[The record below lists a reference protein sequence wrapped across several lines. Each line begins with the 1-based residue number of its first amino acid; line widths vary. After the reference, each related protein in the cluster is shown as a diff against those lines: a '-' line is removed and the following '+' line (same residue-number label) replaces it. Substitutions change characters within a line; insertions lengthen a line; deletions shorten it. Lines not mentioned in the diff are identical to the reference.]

1 MKKSLVVSSAVL
13 WLTCALL
20 SATHAQ
26 RLRAASGGL
35 STIHS
40 LLWVVYDQKLA
51 KKYGIDLEYIAI
63 ENGTVG
69 MQTLLA
75 NESQFLFSTS
85 SLAVN
90 ANLRGSDVTVIAGG
104 LNFIPDKLIVRPE
117 IKRPEDLAGK
127 RLAIS
132 RFGSSS
138 ETSAKLTLEKV
149 GVKPE
154 SVSLI
159 QLGGVSTRQAALM
172 AGQIQAT
179 ILSDPQATAAV
190 NAGMKLWVD
199 LSESKWGLPQFCF
212 NCMMAKRSFLNANR
226 EAATNFLKAVI
237 EGLYL
242 LKKDKPLGVRLIK
255 QYLRLNDEAAAIGYD
270 FYIAKH
276 SEGLLTLPERKGLEF
291 VIADVAKANPAA
303 AKATP
308 ESLRLVEPSFLDAIK
323 KSGFVERISQ

>member
-1 MKKSLVVSSAVL
+1 MIARTLAIIATL
-13 WLTCALL
+13 ALFFAGL
-20 SATHAQ
+20 SPAHAQ
-26 RLRAASGGL
+26 RMRAASGGL
-35 STIHS
+35 SIIHS
-40 LLWVVYDQKLA
+40 LLWVTYEQKLM
-51 KKYGIDLEYIAI
+51 KKYGVDLEYIAI

-69 MQTLLA
+69 MQALLA
-75 NESQFLFSTS
+75 NEAQFLFSTS

-90 ANLRGSDVTVIAGG
+90 ANLRGSDVTVVAGG

-117 IKRPEDLAGK
+117 IAKPEDLAGK

-159 QLGGVSTRQAALM
+159 QLGGVSTRQVALM
-172 AGQIQAT
+172 AGQVQAT
-179 ILSDPQATAAV
+179 VLSDPQATAAT

-199 LSESKWGLPQFCF
+199 LSDSKWGLPRICF
-212 NCMMAKRSFLNANR
+212 NCFMAKRSFLDANR
-226 EAATNFLKAVI
+226 DNASNFLKAVI

-255 QYLRLNDEAAAIGYD
+255 KYLRLSDEAASIGYD

-276 SEGLLTLPERKGLEF
+276 GEGMLSLPERRGMEF
-291 VIADVAKANPAA
+291 IIAEVAKSNPAA
-303 AKATP
+303 SKATP
-308 ESLRLVEPSFLDAIK
+308 ESLRLVEPSLLDEIK
-323 KSGFVERISQ
+323 KSGFVERVK

>member
-1 MKKSLVVSSAVL
+1 M
-13 WLTCALL
+13 
-20 SATHAQ
+20 
-26 RLRAASGGL
+26 RAASGGL
-35 STIHS
+35 SIIHS
-40 LLWVVYDQKLA
+40 LLWVTYEQKLL
-51 KKYGIDLEYIAI
+51 KKYGLDLEYIAI

-69 MQTLLA
+69 MQALLA
-75 NESQFLFSTS
+75 NEAQFLFSTS

-90 ANLRGSDVTVIAGG
+90 ANLRGSDVTVVAGG

-117 IKRPEDLAGK
+117 IAKPEELAGK

-159 QLGGVSTRQAALM
+159 QLGGVSTRQVALM
-172 AGQIQAT
+172 AGQVQAT
-179 ILSDPQATAAV
+179 VLSDPQATAAT

-199 LSESKWGLPQFCF
+199 LSDSKWGLPRICF
-212 NCMMAKRSFLNANR
+212 NCFMAKRSFLDANR
-226 EAATNFLKAVI
+226 DNASNFLKAVI

-255 QYLRLNDEAAAIGYD
+255 KYLRLSDEAASIGYD

-276 SEGLLTLPERKGLEF
+276 GEGMLSLPERRGMEF
-291 VIADVAKANPAA
+291 IIAEVAKSNPAA
-303 AKATP
+303 SKATP
-308 ESLRLVEPSFLDAIK
+308 ESLRLVEPSLLDEIK
-323 KSGFVERISQ
+323 KSGFVERVK

>member
-1 MKKSLVVSSAVL
+1 M
-13 WLTCALL
+13 
-20 SATHAQ
+20 
-26 RLRAASGGL
+26 RAASGGL
-35 STIHS
+35 SIIHS
-40 LLWVVYDQKLA
+40 LLWVTYEQKLL
-51 KKYGIDLEYIAI
+51 KKYGVDLEYIAI

-69 MQTLLA
+69 MQALLA
-75 NESQFLFSTS
+75 NEAQFLFSTS

-90 ANLRGSDVTVIAGG
+90 ANLRGSDVAVVAGG

-117 IKRPEDLAGK
+117 IAKPEDLAGK

-172 AGQIQAT
+172 AGQVQAT
-179 ILSDPQATAAV
+179 VLSDPQATAATA
-190 NAGMKLWVD
+190 AGMKLWVD
-199 LSESKWGLPQFCF
+199 LSDAKWGLPRICF
-212 NCMMAKRSFLNANR
+212 NCFMAKRSFLDSNR
-226 EAATNFLKAVI
+226 EASSNFLKAVI

-255 QYLRLNDEAAAIGYD
+255 KYLRLSDEAASIGYD

-276 SEGLLTLPERKGLEF
+276 GEGMLSLPERRGMEF
-291 VIADVAKANPAA
+291 IIAEVAKSNPVAI
-303 AKATP
+303 KATP
-308 ESLRLVEPSFLDAIK
+308 ESLRLVEPSLLEEIK
-323 KSGFVERISQ
+323 KSGFVERLK

>member
-1 MKKSLVVSSAVL
+1 MLILITLSSSA
-13 WLTCALL
+13 
-20 SATHAQ
+20 SHAE
-26 RLRAASGGL
+26 RIRAASGGL
-35 STIHS
+35 STIHA
-40 LLWVVYDQKLA
+40 LLWAAYDQQLA
-51 KKYGIDLEYIAI
+51 KKYGIDMEYIAI

-69 MQTLLA
+69 MQTLVA

-90 ANLRGSDVTVIAGG
+90 ANLRGADIAVVAGG

-149 GVKPE
+149 GVKPD

-172 AGQIQAT
+172 AGQVQAT
-179 ILSDPQATAAV
+179 ILSDPQATAAT

-199 LSESKWGLPQFCF
+199 LSESKWGLPRFCF
-212 NCMMAKRSFLNANR
+212 NCFMAKRSFLDSNR
-226 EAATNFLKAVI
+226 AAAGNFLKAVI

-255 QYLRLNDEAAAIGYD
+255 KYLRLNDEAASIGYD

-276 SEGLLTLPERKGLEF
+276 GEGMLSLPERQGMEF
-291 VIADVAKANPAA
+291 VIAEVAKSNPAA
-303 AKATP
+303 SKATP
-308 ESLRLVEPSFLDAIK
+308 ESLRLVEPSLLDEIR
-323 KSGFVERISQ
+323 KSGFLERFK

>member
-1 MKKSLVVSSAVL
+1 LVTRILAAFT
-13 WLTCALL
+13 WIILL
-20 SATHAQ
+20 FAGYSPAHGATI
-26 RLRAASGGL
+26 RAASGGL
-35 STIHS
+35 STIHA
-40 LLWVVYDQKLA
+40 LLWVVYDQKLM
-51 KKYGIDLEYIAI
+51 KKYGVDLEYVAI

-69 MQTLLA
+69 MQTLIA
-75 NESQFLFSTS
+75 NEANFLFSTS

-90 ANLRGSDVTVIAGG
+90 ANLRGADVAVVAGG
-104 LNFIPDKLIVRPE
+104 LNFIPDKLIARPE
-117 IKRPEDLAGK
+117 IRQPEDFAGK

-138 ETSAKLTLEKV
+138 EVSAKLTLEKI

-172 AGQIQAT
+172 AGQVQAT
-179 ILSDPQATAAV
+179 ILSDPQATAAT

-199 LSESKWGLPQFCF
+199 LSESKWGLPRFCF
-212 NCMMAKRSFLNANR
+212 NCFMARRSFLESHR
-226 EAATNFLKAVI
+226 DTATNFLKAVI

-255 QYLRLNDEAAAIGYD
+255 KYLRLGDEAASIGYD

-276 SEGLLTLPERKGLEF
+276 GEGVLSLPEHRGLEF
-291 VIADVAKANPAA
+291 VIAEVAKANPKAA
-303 AKATP
+303 GATP
-308 ESLRLVEPSFLDAIK
+308 ESLKLLEPSILEEIK
-323 KSGFVERISQ
+323 KSGFVEKLK

>member
-1 MKKSLVVSSAVL
+1 MALSS
-13 WLTCALL
+13 
-20 SATHAQ
+20 SFSHAE
-26 RLRAASGGL
+26 RIRAASGGL
-35 STIHS
+35 STIHA
-40 LLWVVYDQKLA
+40 LLWAAYDQQLA
-51 KKYGIDLEYIAI
+51 KKYGIDMEYIAI

-69 MQTLLA
+69 MQTLVA

-90 ANLRGSDVTVIAGG
+90 ANLRGADIAVVAGG

-149 GVKPE
+149 GVKPD

-172 AGQIQAT
+172 AGQVQAT
-179 ILSDPQATAAV
+179 ILSDPQATAAT

-199 LSESKWGLPQFCF
+199 LSESKWGLPRFCF
-212 NCMMAKRSFLNANR
+212 NCFMAKRSFLDSNR
-226 EAATNFLKAVI
+226 AAASNFLKAVI

-242 LKKDKPLGVRLIK
+242 LKKDKALGVRLIK
-255 QYLRLNDEAAAIGYD
+255 KYLRLNDEAASIGYD

-276 SEGLLTLPERKGLEF
+276 GEGMLSLPERSGLEF
-291 VIADVAKANPAA
+291 VIAEVAKSNPAA
-303 AKATP
+303 SKATP
-308 ESLRLVEPSFLDAIK
+308 ESLRLVEPSLLDDIR
-323 KSGFVERISQ
+323 KSGFLERFK

>member
-1 MKKSLVVSSAVL
+1 MIARTVAII
-13 WLTCALL
+13 ALL
-20 SATHAQ
+20 TLFLAGAAPAHAQ
-26 RLRAASGGL
+26 RMRAASGGL
-35 STIHS
+35 SIIHS
-40 LLWVVYDQKLA
+40 LLWVTYEQKLL
-51 KKYGIDLEYIAI
+51 KKYGVDLEYIAI

-69 MQTLLA
+69 MQALLA
-75 NESQFLFSTS
+75 NEAQFLFSTS

-90 ANLRGSDVTVIAGG
+90 ANLRGSDVAVVAGG

-117 IKRPEDLAGK
+117 IAKPEDLAGK

-172 AGQIQAT
+172 AGQVQAT
-179 ILSDPQATAAV
+179 VLSDPQATAATA
-190 NAGMKLWVD
+190 AGMKLWVD
-199 LSESKWGLPQFCF
+199 LSDAKWGLPRICF
-212 NCMMAKRSFLNANR
+212 NCFMAKRSFLDANR
-226 EAATNFLKAVI
+226 DNASNFLKAVI

-255 QYLRLNDEAAAIGYD
+255 KYLRLSDEAASIGYD

-276 SEGLLTLPERKGLEF
+276 GEGMLSLPERRGMEF
-291 VIADVAKANPAA
+291 IIAEVAKSNPAA
-303 AKATP
+303 IKATP
-308 ESLRLVEPSFLDAIK
+308 ESLRLVEPSLLDEIK
-323 KSGFVERISQ
+323 KSGFVERLK

>member
-1 MKKSLVVSSAVL
+1 LIQRLIIAIAVSAAFLVAP
-13 WLTCALL
+13 A
-20 SATHAQ
+20 AQ
-26 RLRAASGGL
+26 AQQLRAASGGL
-35 STIHS
+35 SVIHS
-40 LLWVVYDQKLA
+40 LLWVVYDQKLM
-51 KKYGIDLEYIAI
+51 KRYGVDLEYIAI

-69 MQTLLA
+69 MQALLA
-75 NESQFLFSTS
+75 NEAQFLFSTS

-90 ANLRGSDVTVIAGG
+90 ANLRGTDVTVVAGG

-117 IKRPEDLAGK
+117 IAKPEDLAGK

-138 ETSAKLTLEKV
+138 EVSAKLTLEKA

-172 AGQIQAT
+172 AGQVQAT

-190 NAGMKLWVD
+190 NAGMKMWVD
-199 LSESKWGLPQFCF
+199 LAESKWGLPRFCF
-212 NCMMAKRSFLNANR
+212 NCFMVKRSFLESRHETAV
-226 EAATNFLKAVI
+226 NFVKAVI
-237 EGLYL
+237 EGLYM

-255 QYLRLNDEAAAIGYD
+255 KYLRLNDDAASIGYD

-276 SEGLLTLPERKGLEF
+276 GEGLLNLPERKGMEF
-291 VIADVAKANPAA
+291 VINEVARTNPAA

-308 ESLRLVEPSFLDAIK
+308 ESLKLVEPSILDEIK
-323 KSGFVERISQ
+323 KSGFVERVK

>member
-1 MKKSLVVSSAVL
+1 LFARALTIVAVL
-13 WLTCALL
+13 VLTAFGV
-20 SATHAQ
+20 APAEAQ
-26 RLRAASGGL
+26 RIRAASGGL
-35 STIHS
+35 SVIHS
-40 LLWVVYDQKLA
+40 LLWVVYDQKIL
-51 KKYGIDLEYIAI
+51 KKYGLDLEYIAI

-69 MQTLLA
+69 MQALLA
-75 NESQFLFSTS
+75 NEAQFLFSTS

-90 ANLRGSDVTVIAGG
+90 ANLRGSDIAVVAGG

-117 IKRPEDLAGK
+117 IKQPEDLAGK

-138 ETSAKLTLEKV
+138 EVSAKLTLEKV

-154 SVSLI
+154 TVSLI

-172 AGQIQAT
+172 AGQVQAT
-179 ILSDPQATAAV
+179 ILSDPQATAAT

-199 LSESKWGLPQFCF
+199 LSESKWDLPRFCF
-212 NCMMAKRSFLNANR
+212 NCFMAKRSFLDTNH

-255 QYLRLNDEAAAIGYD
+255 KYLRLNDEAASIGYD

-276 SEGLLTLPERKGLEF
+276 GEGLLSLPERKGMEF
-291 VIADVAKANPAA
+291 VIAEVAKTNPAA
-303 AKATP
+303 SKATP
-308 ESLRLVEPSFLDAIK
+308 ESLKLVEGSLLEEIK
-323 KSGFVERISQ
+323 KSGFLDRLK

>member
-1 MKKSLVVSSAVL
+1 MIVRSLTIVAM
-13 WLTCALL
+13 LTLALAGM
-20 SATHAQ
+20 SPAHAQ
-26 RLRAASGGL
+26 RVRAASGGL
-35 STIHS
+35 SIIHS
-40 LLWVVYDQKLA
+40 LLWVTYEQKLL
-51 KKYGIDLEYIAI
+51 KKYGLDLEYIAI

-69 MQTLLA
+69 MQALLA
-75 NESQFLFSTS
+75 NEAQVLFSTS

-90 ANLRGSDVTVIAGG
+90 ANLRGADVAVVAGG

-117 IKRPEDLAGK
+117 INKPEDLIGK

-172 AGQIQAT
+172 AGQVQAT
-179 ILSDPQATAAV
+179 ILSDPQATAAT

-199 LSESKWGLPQFCF
+199 LSESKWGLPRICF
-212 NCMMAKRSFLNANR
+212 NCFMAKRSFLDSNR
-226 EAATNFLKAVI
+226 ETASNFLKAVI

-242 LKKDKPLGVRLIK
+242 LKRDKPLGVRLIK
-255 QYLRLNDEAAAIGYD
+255 KYLRLNDEAAAIGYD
-270 FYIAKH
+270 FYIGKH
-276 SEGLLTLPERKGLEF
+276 GEGMLSLPERRGMEF
-291 VIADVAKANPAA
+291 IIAEVAKINPAA
-303 AKATP
+303 IKATP
-308 ESLRLVEPSFLDAIK
+308 ESLRLLEPSFLDEIK
-323 KSGFVERISQ
+323 KSGFVERTR

>member
-1 MKKSLVVSSAVL
+1 MFARPFTLVAVL
-13 WLTCALL
+13 LL
-20 SATHAQ
+20 FAVGLAPAEAQ
-26 RLRAASGGL
+26 RIRAASGGL
-35 STIHS
+35 SVIHS
-40 LLWVVYDQKLA
+40 LLWVTYEQKLL
-51 KKYGIDLEYIAI
+51 KKYGLDLEYIAI

-69 MQTLLA
+69 MQALLA
-75 NESQFLFSTS
+75 NEAQFLFSTS

-90 ANLRGSDVTVIAGG
+90 ANLRGSDVTVVAGG

-117 IKRPEDLAGK
+117 IRRPEDLAGK

-138 ETSAKLTLEKV
+138 EVSAKLTLEKV

-172 AGQIQAT
+172 AGQVQAT
-179 ILSDPQATAAV
+179 ILSDPQATAAT

-199 LSESKWGLPQFCF
+199 LSESKWGLPRFCF
-212 NCMMAKRSFLNANR
+212 NCFMAKRSFLDSNR
-226 EAATNFLKAVI
+226 DAATNFLKAVI

-242 LKKDKPLGVRLIK
+242 LKRDKPLGVRLIK
-255 QYLRLNDEAAAIGYD
+255 KYLRLSDEAASIGYD

-276 SEGLLTLPERKGLEF
+276 GEGLLSLPERKGMEF
-291 VIADVAKANPAA
+291 VIAEVAKANSQAA
-303 AKATP
+303 GATP
-308 ESLRLVEPSFLDAIK
+308 ESLKLVEPGLLDEIK
-323 KSGFVERISQ
+323 KSGFVERVK